1 MEVDVGSGVG
11 VDVGTGVGI
20 GVEVGDGLG
29 VGGGVLVGG
38 TGVGVAVGTG
48 GAVSGLLTDSTA
60 DTCSPDT
67 RYRWTSVTPA
77 PVSPSA
83 FGTAALSAASCIR
96 RNSS

>member
-1 MEVDVGSGVG
+1 MGVFVGSGVG
-11 VDVGTGVGI
+11 VLVGNGV
-20 GVEVGDGLG
+20 GVEVDDGLG
-29 VGGGVLVGG
+29 VGVGVLVGG
-38 TGVGVAVGTG
+38 TGVEVAVG
-48 GAVSGLLTDSTA
+48 ADDAASGLLTDSTA

-83 FGTAALSAASCIR
+83 FGTAALSAASCSR

>member
-1 MEVDVGSGVG
+1 MGVFVGNGVGVFVGSGV
-11 VDVGTGVGI
+11 

-29 VGGGVLVGG
+29 VGVGVLVGG
-38 TGVGVAVGTG
+38 TGVGVVIGPG

-60 DTCSPDT
+60 NTCSPDT

-77 PVSPSA
+77 PFSPSG

-96 RNSS
+96 KNSS